1 MPFRSK
7 GHLTNFAVYFFETYP
22 ISSVISL
29 TKQNTY
35 TMAISKLEQ
44 LFDLLKSKPKKRLV
58 AAFANDAHTIEAV
71 HAAVEKG
78 IIDASLTGD
87 EINIRKICQE
97 HGFDSSR
104 FEIFNEPDE
113 QKAASLAVQ
122 LINQGN
128 ANLLMKGSLSTDK
141 YMRAIL
147 NKEKGLCN
155 EGAVLSH
162 VTVMEFPT
170 HPKLLTLGDVAI
182 IPLPDFK
189 QKLKI
194 IDYMVKTAKAIG
206 VEKPKVAVIAAT
218 EQMLAGMS
226 ACVDGAMLAKMS
238 DRGQIAGCIV
248 DGPLSLDCAIDPESV
263 QLKKVTG
270 PVAGDADCL
279 LFPSIE
285 AGNVFFKGSTKLA
298 GAELA
303 AFVAGARVPCVLT
316 SRGDSALTK
325 TYSIALAALLA

>member
-1 MPFRSK
+1 M
-7 GHLTNFAVYFFETYP
+7 TIT
-22 ISSVISL
+22 
-29 TKQNTY
+29 
-35 TMAISKLEQ
+35 KLEQ
-44 LFDLLKSKPKKRLV
+44 IFDLLKSKQKRRLV
-58 AAFANDAHTIEAV
+58 AAYANDAHTIEAV
-71 HAAVEKG
+71 YAAVNKG
-78 IIDASLTGD
+78 IIDATLTGD
-87 EINIRKICQE
+87 ESNIRKICQD
-97 HGFDSSR
+97 HGFDVSS
-104 FEIFNEPDE
+104 FEIVHEPNEI
-113 QKAASLAVQ
+113 KAASLAVQ
-122 LINQGN
+122 LINEGK

-162 VTVMEFPT
+162 ITVMEFAAY
-170 HPKLLTLGDVAI
+170 HKLLTISDVAI

-189 QKLKI
+189 QKLRI
-194 IDYMVKTAKAIG
+194 IDYMVKVSKAIG

-218 EQMLAGMS
+218 EQMLAGMP

-238 DRGQIAGCIV
+238 DRGQIQGCIV
-248 DGPLSLDCAIDPESV
+248 DGPLSLDCAIDKESV
-263 QLKKVTG
+263 EIKKVTG

-279 LFPSIE
+279 LFPNIE
-285 AGNVFFKGSTKLA
+285 AGNVFFKGGTKLA